1 MSSGRQ
7 EEHDHYQDQS
17 EFHTQTES
25 TKTLRDK
32 HNVYGDILESCGE
45 GGSYSHPPPP
55 PPPTPKNMAAAREK
69 CRFRLEL
76 K

>member
-1 MSSGRQ
+1 MLSGRQ
-7 EEHDHYQDQS
+7 EHDHYQDQS
-17 EFHTQTES
+17 EFHTQTEF

-45 GGSYSHPPPP
+45 GGSYSHPPQ
-55 PPPTPKNMAAAREK
+55 KNMAAAREK

>member
-17 EFHTQTES
+17 EFHTQTEF

-55 PPPTPKNMAAAREK
+55 PPTQKNMAAAREK